1 MKIKHYSL
9 FNNELE
15 KINWNVLREDIAE
28 PHYFVP
34 KAKKAYLERVQKPE
48 LFTGSIQ
55 QMINKIQELGCKK
68 VFSLGCGIATNEY
81 QIVSNSNLRM
91 IVSDNTESI
100 KRLQNF
106 DIFEECLFLDMLN
119 DEYIIDEDTI
129 VLLHRIDTEFND
141 EDLVLLFEKLTNYN
155 TKYICFVPVNPK
167 VLSILLNE
175 LKTLMLSILKSK
187 KRTLCGLARSKSS
200 LVKLW
205 KNKYEIVY
213 EYSDE
218 ITFYLLKII

>member
-9 FNNELE
+9 FNHELD
-15 KINWNVLREDIAE
+15 KINWDVLREDIAE

-34 KAKKAYLERVQKPE
+34 KAKSAYLERVQKSG
-48 LFTGSIQ
+48 LSGSIQ

-68 VFSLGCGIATNEY
+68 VFSLGCGIATTEY

-91 IVSDNTESI
+91 IVSDNTNSI
-100 KRLQNF
+100 KRLQTF

-141 EDLVLLFEKLTNYN
+141 EDLVLLFEKLANYN
-155 TKYICFVPVNPK
+155 AKYICFVPTNPK

-175 LKTLMLSILKSK
+175 LKVLMLSILKSK
-187 KRTLCGLARSKSS
+187 KKTLCGLSRSKSS

-218 ITFYLLKII
+218 ATFYLLKII